1 MSPKIAKLEK
11 QFSKSTLTRVISPLL
26 DQHNI
31 GLWIKRDDQIHSI
44 ISGNKWRKLKHC
56 LAHALSMGSSKI
68 VSMGGPYSNH
78 LHALAYAGNI
88 LGLETEAY
96 VRGEQQRNP
105 TLDELSRWGMV
116 LHFVSRLE
124 YRALREGKPTKIG
137 DDAFWLPEGGAT
149 DLALLGVAEL
159 VAEIDMDYDVICCPC
174 GTGATLAGLVRAVPA
189 TKLVLGFSAL
199 KNGNFLNQEVEKLAS
214 TNFTNW
220 KIVEAYHFG
229 GFARSNLELVEFI
242 RAFHNKTQIQ
252 LEPVYTGKMIYGIED
267 MIRKGFFSEGQ
278 RIIAIHTGGLQ
289 GNRGLK
295 EAIVAQPEENG

>member
-1 MSPKIAKLEK
+1 MPTKLMELEG
-11 QFSKSTLTRVISPLL
+11 QLSKSALTRVRSPLL
-26 DQHNI
+26 GQHKI
-31 GLWIKRDDQIHSI
+31 ELWIKRDDQIHPI
-44 ISGNKWRKLKHC
+44 ILGNKWRKLKHC

-78 LHALAYAGNI
+78 LHALAYAGN
-88 LGLETEAY
+88 LLSLQTEAY
-96 VRGEQQRNP
+96 VRGEQQRNQ
-105 TLDELSRWGMV
+105 TLDDLRRWGMA

-149 DLALLGVAEL
+149 DLALRGVAEL

-174 GTGATLAGLVRAVPA
+174 GTGATLAGLVRAVPS

-214 TNFTNW
+214 TNFRNW

-229 GFARSNLELVEFI
+229 GFARSNPDLVEFI
-242 RAFHNKTQIQ
+242 RAFHDKAQIQ

-289 GNRGLK
+289 GNRVLK
-295 EAIVAQPEENG
+295 DAIWA